1 MHPDEVRVQR
11 QAIVKSV
18 GAAGELMRQ
27 LVANGHLDP
36 KVKDP
41 RSHGRNLVT
50 RVDRAVEHFLKLE
63 LTASAPY
70 AVFIGEE
77 EIGDGA
83 RVLHDAPTIVVDAVD
98 GTTNLVCGDL
108 EHVCI
113 SVGLCADGQPIIGI
127 VYQPWSRQM
136 FVGVAGEASQLNNR
150 RIQVSAN
157 TDPAQAMV
165 QVGLTSKLPHRH
177 AATIALTYAMEEVR
191 APRILGC
198 AGLSMCAVA
207 RGTAELYLVPRL
219 NVWDV
224 LAPSV
229 ILQGAGGR
237 ITDAYGEPWQPRES
251 SVVMSN
257 GQPAIHEW
265 GTRTLSQALTHAGV
279 ER

>member
-1 MHPDEVRVQR
+1 MLDDELLTQR
-11 QAIVKSV
+11 IVGV
-18 GAAGELMRQ
+18 VHAAGEL
-27 LVANGHLDP
+27 LCDIVHKCALNP
-36 KVKDP
+36 VVKDA
-41 RSHGRNLVT
+41 RSQNRDLVT
-50 RVDRAVEHFLKLE
+50 RADQEVEAFLKSQLLRE
-63 LTASAPY
+63 VSY

-77 EIGDGA
+77 ETGDGA
-83 RVLHDAPTIVVDAVD
+83 RVLGDAPTVVVDAVD
-98 GTTNLVCGDL
+98 GTTNLVCADL

-113 SVGLCADGQPIIGI
+113 SVGFCLAGRPLIGV
-127 VYQPWSRQM
+127 VYQPWTQEM
-136 FVGVAGEASQLNNR
+136 YVGCRGRASTLNGVPIEASR
-150 RIQVSAN
+150 TSTVE
-157 TDPAQAMV
+157 QAMV

-177 AATIALTYAMEEVR
+177 AATIALTYALEEVR
-191 APRILGC
+191 APRIWGC

-207 RGTAELYLVPRL
+207 VGVADLYLVPRL

-265 GTRTLSQALTHAGV
+265 GTRTLSQALIQAGV
-279 ER
+279 EH